1 MDTPNERAFLNQAM
15 VNPNMAVQNM
25 GGMNTSSQREYLN
38 QAMANP
44 NAAAQMAN
52 PMQNMSMPNMAQY
65 GAASPV
71 ERAYLAQ
78 ALNIPT
84 PRPNF
89 ANDEMPLYMGGL
101 LENPQGQMID
111 PQELYNKALDMSQ
124 DPAVRAAAV
133 EQLRA
138 LGLEQ

>member
-1 MDTPNERAFLNQAM
+1 MPNIDNRLSKLLAELNMRGMNTPNEREFLNQSM
-15 VNPNMAVQNM
+15 V
-25 GGMNTSSQREYLN
+25 
-38 QAMANP
+38 NP

-52 PMQNMSMPNMAQY
+52 PMQNMSMPNMDQY

-78 ALNIPT
+78 ALNTPA